1 MSNQNTIN
9 NFNSLHVHVIFLAL
23 VYINI
28 YIQTTFSY
36 SMNITSYT
44 GELTLEQIPI
54 FLRFS
59 TEILVMF
66 K

>member
-23 VYINI
+23 VYI

-54 FLRFS
+54 FLWFS